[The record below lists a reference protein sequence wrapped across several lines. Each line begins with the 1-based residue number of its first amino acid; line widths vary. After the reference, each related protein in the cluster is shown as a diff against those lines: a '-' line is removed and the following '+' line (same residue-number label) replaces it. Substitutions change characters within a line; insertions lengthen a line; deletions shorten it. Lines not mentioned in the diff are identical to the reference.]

1 MNYVLNLDDV
11 FNSHRFV
18 FYYDKNN
25 DVVVVMPNIGNEL
38 SDKDKKEIK
47 SQLKTI
53 GVVGN
58 VIFK

>member
-1 MNYVLNLDDV
+1 MLNLEDI

-58 VIFK
+58 VIFR